1 MVLWYHNNINIWNE
15 MMQNGLETI
24 SLHLVIS

>member
-1 MVLWYHNNINIWNE
+1 MLLWYHNSINIWNE
-15 MMQNGLETI
+15 MMKNGLETI